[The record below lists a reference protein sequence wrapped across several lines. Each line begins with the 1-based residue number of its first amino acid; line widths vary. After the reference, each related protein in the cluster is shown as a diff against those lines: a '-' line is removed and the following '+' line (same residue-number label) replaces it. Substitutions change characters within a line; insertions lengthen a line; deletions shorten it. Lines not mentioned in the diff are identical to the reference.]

1 MKGFILIEEGFFRKP
16 KDLKLN
22 VSFIL
27 VGILIL
33 GSLPLRKGQYFLF
46 GRRQIFCFFAVFLT
60 QVGDLNT
67 RYEKLYNFSGKN
79 ATLLINFE
87 ADVINYKLMNK
98 LIIN

>member
-22 VSFIL
+22 LSFIL
-27 VGILIL
+27 VGTLIL
-33 GSLPLRKGQYFLF
+33 GSLPLRKDQYFLF
-46 GRRQIFCFFAVFLT
+46 GRRHISCFFAVFLT
-60 QVGDLNT
+60 HVGDVNT

-87 ADVINYKLMNK
+87 ADVINYKLMNHA
-98 LIIN
+98 